1 MKKILTVLLVLLLLY
16 IVLPFLFKTGNFV
29 LNGAIVLAV
38 AAFLAFW
45 FSLVFGKEQDRDAD

>member
-16 IVLPFLFKTGNFV
+16 IALPFLFKTVNFV
-29 LNGAIVLAV
+29 LNGALVLAA
-38 AAFLAFW
+38 AAFLSFW